1 MRIGRVAVGMA
12 IVASVVGTATLV
24 GAGED
29 DAGRIEACAHKE
41 TGRLRAVAAGESC
54 HPSESSLEWSV
65 QGPPGPAG
73 PQGPAGPTGPQGP
86 AGPPGAAGP
95 AGPEGPGGPVG
106 PAGPAGATGPA
117 GAAGPPGPTGPAG
130 ASGWEQ
136 VSSAPVVVNAGA
148 SRGALARCPAGKV
161 VVGGGFA
168 SPGAGTVVV
177 ESRPVPPTLS
187 DPRSGWGWTVWARN
201 PTGPDSILTA
211 YALCALAG

>member
-12 IVASVVGTATLV
+12 IVASVLETATLV
-24 GAGED
+24 GAGEE
-29 DAGRIEACAHKE
+29 DAGRIEACAQKE
-41 TGRLRAVAAGESC
+41 TGRLRAVAADERC
-54 HPSESSLEWSV
+54 QPSESWLEWSV

-73 PQGPAGPTGPQGP
+73 PQGPAGPTG
-86 AGPPGAAGP
+86 
-95 AGPEGPGGPVG
+95 
-106 PAGPAGATGPA
+106 ATGPA
-117 GAAGPPGPTGPAG
+117 GAVGPPGPTGPAG
-130 ASGWEQ
+130 VSGWEQ
-136 VSSAPVVVNAGA
+136 VSSLPVVVNAGA

-187 DPRSGWGWTVWARN
+187 DPGSGWGWTVWARN
-201 PTGPDSILTA
+201 PSGPDSLLTA